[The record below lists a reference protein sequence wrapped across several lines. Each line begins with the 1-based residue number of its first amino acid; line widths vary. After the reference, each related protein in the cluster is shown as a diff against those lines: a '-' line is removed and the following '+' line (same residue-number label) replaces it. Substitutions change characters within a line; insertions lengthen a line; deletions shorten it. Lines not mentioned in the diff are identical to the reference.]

1 MPRLTRTQKFA
12 DLREQLANGKEDNS
26 VSQTL
31 SSYQNRLNNVE
42 DILFPTSKEDKKIV
56 SSIEQ
61 QFNEA
66 LYDLVQDNAKQKE
79 VNPDYVWVPFEE
91 TAVKDESLID
101 DAIIKEAAAPVFE
114 TPVVETPVVQ
124 TPVVETP
131 VVEAAPVI
139 ETPVVETP
147 VVETP
152 VVEATPVVEE
162 PAVEATPVLEPV
174 ETPVVETPTVE
185 EVVVEEKKE
194 EPKQEESTSSYF
206 DSFMNTASTDKQNN
220 DYNSYFESVNS
231 ALDQL
236 SSNTENVFA
245 DVADESGEFV
255 TNKERDTYLNQT
267 LSDVNAYNT
276 VNGEDTIHTT
286 VDNLIDEIRHP
297 EYEDVKPIKEVLV
310 EDAIIEQP
318 KEEENSFAWNSIG
331 VDPLD
336 ADKVQE
342 EVNANIDEDEFSST
356 VSLEITKI
364 MDEIANTQEEKK
376 LEDISSEIPV
386 FEETKTTDLFR
397 ESVEK
402 ANEAKANA
410 KPEDGVEIKNIAE
423 MDEEPVNTMSSTI
436 PFVVAAEDEEVLD
449 EDEEDGSNTVLNVI
463 LVVLIVVLV
472 AVLGLIVF
480 YILKTKGIL

>member
-114 TPVVETPVVQ
+114 TPVVEQ
-124 TPVVETP
+124 TP

-152 VVEATPVVEE
+152 V
-162 PAVEATPVLEPV
+162 VEATPVLEPV